1 MSVVTTVAVVGIVG
15 IVGIVI
21 GRQPLGEPLRGKR
34 LATGSAAILLTLR
47 VSRFAQAVDVAP
59 RALAAGIPF
68 APEKDGS
75 SVLSGAFGAN
85 IEAPSAPPPWDM
97 SQRQE
102 SLRVSLSSRFIDHAT
117 NLRSTSQVVVSNRSA
132 DAPSRQDW
140 RLLLRQIVDRLDGHT
155 R

>member
-1 MSVVTTVAVVGIVG
+1 MSVVTIVAVVGIVAY
-15 IVGIVI
+15 VI
-21 GRQPLGEPLRGKR
+21 GRQLLGEPLRGKR
-34 LATGSAAILLTLR
+34 LATGSAAILLTLG
-47 VSRFAQAVDVAP
+47 VSRVVQAVVAAP

-75 SVLSGAFGAN
+75 SVLSGAFGSN
-85 IEAPSAPPPWDM
+85 IEAPSASPPWDM

-102 SLRVSLSSRFIDHAT
+102 SLPASLSSRFIDHTT
-117 NLRSTSQVVVSNRSA
+117 NRRSTAQVVVSNRSA
-132 DAPSRQDW
+132 DALSRQDW